1 MKRILSLMLIC
12 SIILSSIPAFAEQGT
27 ENEKGFFGKAWDSV
41 SGAASSAWDATTG
54 AVESALDATADFAET
69 AWDATTNAAEVAWD
83 ATTGAVGTA
92 WDATTDFAES
102 AWNATTNA
110 AENVWDTTTGAV
122 VTAWDATTGFAV
134 NVWSATTDAA
144 VGAWN
149 WAGNLIHVIREDSM
163 DALTEA
169 FSITAEN
176 LGIDNITTEKIWNYA
191 MEYAAAHG
199 IRKEDM
205 AKLAI
210 AALVQIASTAEN
222 IATIAEDVIRY
233 IQTIGINSQET
244 ADVAVD
250 ALEDALEAASE
261 KPVLDPDE
269 PKYYMGE
276 TVNTGTD
283 NGFSG
288 ANKIEKDDPH
298 FGWALGKFFVSGY
311 TRVSNDQEGNPV
323 FLKTVGDK
331 VVLWFNLEQDILCL
345 DGDSNKQISAD
356 GNGYDEYFGVK
367 QTDFGRGTMIIR
379 HRDYQ
384 NAQGNA
390 QIYTDY
396 LSANIAIGADTT
408 VQLFEE
414 GDYEVALNYEIISKG
429 KKFLSTFNVYNNYR
443 IYFKFSVRNGNCM
456 VYPFDIETGAELT
469 NTALTENGFYLDL
482 ARSRYLDINVKR
494 ETLAEGAVGLTED
507 VRFNRPA
514 RDGDRYTDE
523 GIYTITVSNRYTG
536 QETVKR
542 IYVGTNKLLMAH
554 MVTGMSIDEI
564 RGLIAKGAT
573 ITSDGTIVGGNFE

>member
-1 MKRILSLMLIC
+1 MLIC
-12 SIILSSIPAFAEQGT
+12 SIILSTVSAFAEQEAG
-27 ENEKGFFGKAWDSV
+27 NEKGFLGKAWESV
-41 SGAASSAWDATTG
+41 SGAASSAWDATTS
-54 AVESALDATADFAET
+54 AVESACDATADFAET

-83 ATTGAVGTA
+83 ATTGAVETA
-92 WDATTDFAES
+92 WDATA
-102 AWNATTNA
+102 
-110 AENVWDTTTGAV
+110 GAV
-122 VTAWDATTGFAV
+122 ETAWDWTQGAATDAWNWTADV
-134 NVWSATTDAA
+134 ATNVWSATTNAA

-169 FSITAEN
+169 YSITAEN
-176 LGIDNITTEKIWNYA
+176 LGIDSITAEKIWSYA
-191 MEYAAAHG
+191 MEYATAHNIG
-199 IRKEDM
+199 KEDM
-205 AKLAI
+205 AKLTI
-210 AALVQIASTAEN
+210 AALVQIASTSEN
-222 IATIAEDVIRY
+222 IETIAEDVIRY
-233 IQTIGINSQET
+233 IQNIGVNSQET
-244 ADVAVD
+244 ADDAVE
-250 ALEDALEAASE
+250 ALKNTLEAASE

-345 DGDSNKQISAD
+345 DGDSNKQISVD

-384 NAQGNA
+384 NAQGGA

-396 LSANIAIGADTT
+396 LSANVKIGADTT

-414 GDYEVALNYEIISKG
+414 GDYEVALNYEIISKE

-443 IYFKFSVRNGNCM
+443 IYFKFSVRNGNCI

-507 VRFNRPA
+507 VRYNRPA
-514 RDGDRYTDE
+514 RDGDMYTDE

-536 QETVKR
+536 QETVKK

-554 MVTGMSIDEI
+554 MVTGLSIEEI
-564 RGLIAKGAT
+564 RGMIAKGAT
-573 ITSDGTIVGGNFE
+573 ITEDGVIVGAD

>member
-1 MKRILSLMLIC
+1 MKRILSLVLVYSM
-12 SIILSSIPAFAEQGT
+12 ILSSVPAFAEQGT

-41 SGAASSAWDATTG
+41 SGAASTAWDATTG
-54 AVESALDATADFAET
+54 AVENAWDATADFAET

-83 ATTGAVGTA
+83 ATTGAV
-92 WDATTDFAES
+92 E
-102 AWNATTNA
+102 
-110 AENVWDTTTGAV
+110 
-122 VTAWDATTGFAV
+122 TAWDATTGAV
-134 NVWSATTDAA
+134 ETAWDVTTGAVETAWDWTQGAATDAWNWTADVATNVWSATTNAA

-169 FSITAEN
+169 YSITAEN
-176 LGIDNITTEKIWNYA
+176 LGIDSITAEKIWSYA
-191 MEYAAAHG
+191 MEYATAHNIG
-199 IRKEDM
+199 KEDM
-205 AKLAI
+205 AKLTI
-210 AALVQIASTAEN
+210 AALVQIASTTEN
-222 IATIAEDVIRY
+222 IETISEDVIRY
-233 IQTIGINSQET
+233 IQNIGVNSQKS
-244 ADVAVD
+244 ADDAVE
-250 ALEDALEAASE
+250 ALENTLEAASE

-276 TVNTGTD
+276 AVNTGTD

-288 ANKIEKDDPH
+288 SNKIGKDDPH

-331 VVLWFNLEQDILCL
+331 IVLWFNLEQDILCL
-345 DGDSNKQISAD
+345 DGDSNKQISVD

-384 NAQGNA
+384 NAQGGA

-396 LSANIAIGADTT
+396 LSANVAVGADTT

-414 GDYEVALNYEIISKG
+414 GDYEVALNYEIKSTE
-429 KKFLSTFNVYNNYR
+429 KKFLSTFNVYDNYR

-456 VYPFDIETGAELT
+456 VYPFDTETGAELT

-573 ITSDGTIVGGNFE
+573 ITSDGTIVGGDFE

>member
-12 SIILSSIPAFAEQGT
+12 SIILSTVSAFAEQEAG
-27 ENEKGFFGKAWDSV
+27 NEKGFLGKAWESV
-41 SGAASSAWDATTG
+41 SGAASSAWDATTS
-54 AVESALDATADFAET
+54 AVESACDATADFAET

-83 ATTGAVGTA
+83 ATTGAVETA
-92 WDATTDFAES
+92 WDATA
-102 AWNATTNA
+102 
-110 AENVWDTTTGAV
+110 GAV
-122 VTAWDATTGFAV
+122 ETAWDWTQGAATDAWNWTADV
-134 NVWSATTDAA
+134 ATNVWSATTNAA

-169 FSITAEN
+169 YSITAEN
-176 LGIDNITTEKIWNYA
+176 LGIDSITAEKIWSYA
-191 MEYAAAHG
+191 MEYATAHNIG
-199 IRKEDM
+199 KEDM
-205 AKLAI
+205 AKLTI
-210 AALVQIASTAEN
+210 AALVQIASTSEN
-222 IATIAEDVIRY
+222 IETIAEDVIRY
-233 IQTIGINSQET
+233 IQNIGVNSQET
-244 ADVAVD
+244 ADDAVE
-250 ALEDALEAASE
+250 ALKNTLEAASE

-345 DGDSNKQISAD
+345 DGDSNKQISVD

-384 NAQGNA
+384 NAQGGA

-396 LSANIAIGADTT
+396 LSANVKIGADTT

-414 GDYEVALNYEIISKG
+414 GDYEVALNYEIISKE

-443 IYFKFSVRNGNCM
+443 IYFKFSVRNGNCI

-507 VRFNRPA
+507 VRYNRPA
-514 RDGDRYTDE
+514 RDGDMYTDE

-536 QETVKR
+536 QETVKK

-554 MVTGMSIDEI
+554 MVTGLSIEEI
-564 RGLIAKGAT
+564 RGMIAKGAT
-573 ITSDGTIVGGNFE
+573 ITEDGVIVGAD